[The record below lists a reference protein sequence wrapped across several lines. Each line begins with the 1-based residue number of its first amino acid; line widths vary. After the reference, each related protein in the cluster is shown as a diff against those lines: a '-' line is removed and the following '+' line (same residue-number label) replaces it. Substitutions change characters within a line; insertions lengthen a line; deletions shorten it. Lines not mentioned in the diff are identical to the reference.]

1 MGTSSII
8 GYEENGK
15 YYISYGG
22 CDGYI
27 EHNGEILLE
36 TYNTLDKVKELISRE
51 NFNALYNDIN
61 YIDFDRYNDFEESIL
76 DSFDEVL
83 EYRKKYYVDY
93 LYIFKD
99 NKWMIWKDFNTKTGD
114 FVKNPKLVL
123 LEDMYLSYA
132 KEDIEYLVT
141 AKIESLKLIVKNYD
155 KLNTKDKKKVQNLV
169 NKVNEISK
177 IIEVVNEKDNL

>member
-15 YYISYGG
+15 YHISYGG

-36 TYNTLDKVKELISRE
+36 TYNTLDKVKELISRG
-51 NFNALYNDIN
+51 NFSALDNDID
-61 YIDFDRYNDFEESIL
+61 YIDFDRYDDFEKSIL

-83 EYRKKYYVDY
+83 EYREKYYIDY

-99 NKWMIWKDFNTKTGD
+99 SEWFVWKDFNAKTGD
-114 FVKNPKLVL
+114 SVKNPKLVL
-123 LEDMYLSYA
+123 LEDMYLSYV

-155 KLNTKDKKKVQNLV
+155 KLNKKDKSRFHNLV
-169 NKVNEISK
+169 NEINEIHNIVK
-177 IIEVVNEKDNL
+177 EVK

>member
-8 GYEENGK
+8 GYEENEK
-15 YYISYGG
+15 YHISYGG

-36 TYNTLDKVKELISRE
+36 SYNTLDKVKELISRG
-51 NFNALYNDIN
+51 NFNALYNDID
-61 YIDFDRYNDFEESIL
+61 YIDFDRYNDFEKSVL

-99 NKWMIWKDFNTKTGD
+99 NKWFIWKNFNIKTGG
-114 FVKNPKLVL
+114 FAKNPKLVL
-123 LEDMYLSYA
+123 LEDMYLSYV

-155 KLNTKDKKKVQNLV
+155 KLNKKDKDRFHNLV
-169 NKVNEISK
+169 NEINKIHNIVKDVNEI
-177 IIEVVNEKDNL
+177 